1 MKIRT
6 RLSLLFV
13 LITAGLLAA
22 FAGVVYWQSEKNRGE
37 AFYHQL
43 EKEARTRAS
52 LVLEAAMP
60 DTILHQIYRNNR
72 QYLNEVEVAMY
83 RQPFELLYHD
93 DLSID
98 QVKETPEMLAQ
109 IAAETA
115 LRFETAGMQVCGLR
129 IEHNEQVYLITAA
142 AYDEQG
148 HGKLQAL
155 RKLLLWAWFSAL
167 LFIFGLGYYFSYK
180 ALQPVA
186 DMIDKAKRIGANKMN
201 LRLSSAGEKDE
212 LSELAQ
218 TFNQMLDRLENSFE
232 AQRQFVSNI
241 SHELRT
247 PLSALISELEL
258 GLDAARDEAER
269 ELLQRCLSDARR
281 MARLSNSLLDLAKA
295 SYDRAAIRFEAVR
308 VDELLLEAASQ
319 LQRNQPGHNIQL
331 YIDESAGEES
341 EPLVEANA
349 YLLRVACMNLMD
361 NACKFDPQQ
370 RCIVRLLHE
379 KQQWVMRF
387 TDEGPGIA
395 AEELD
400 RIFKPFERGSNAVQ
414 TPGSGIGLALSHKIV
429 QLHGGL
435 LRAEAAAGRGSVFSI
450 SLPDAFR
457 HEKTSF

>member
-13 LITAGLLAA
+13 LITAGLLAV
-22 FAGVVYWQSEKNRGE
+22 FAVVVSWQSEENRAE
-37 AFYHQL
+37 VFYQQL

-52 LVLEAAMP
+52 LVLEAGMP
-60 DTILHQIYRNNR
+60 DTILHQIYRSNR

-83 RQPFELLYHD
+83 RLPFELLYHD

-98 QVKETPEMLAQ
+98 QVKETPYMLSQ
-109 IAAETA
+109 IAENGIM
-115 LRFETAGMQVCGLR
+115 RFETAGLQVCGLR
-129 IEHNEQVYLITAA
+129 IEHQGQAYLITAA
-142 AYDEQG
+142 AFDD
-148 HGKLQAL
+148 HGQRKLQAL
-155 RKLLLWAWFSAL
+155 RQLLLWAWLVAL
-167 LFIFGLGYYFSYK
+167 LLIFVLGYYFSHK

-186 DMIDKAKRIGANKMN
+186 EMIDKAKRIGANQLN
-201 LRLSSAGEKDE
+201 LRLNSTGEKDE
-212 LSELAQ
+212 LAELAH
-218 TFNQMLDRLENSFE
+218 TFNQMLDRLENSFD
-232 AQRQFVSNI
+232 AQRQFVSHI

-295 SYDRAAIRFEAVR
+295 SYDRAAISFTQVR
-308 VDELLLEAASQ
+308 LDELLLDAASQ
-319 LQRNQPGHNIQL
+319 LQRSQPGHHIQL
-331 YIDESAGEES
+331 YIHDSAIEES

-370 RCIVRLLHE
+370 RCSVRLSRE
-379 KQQWVMRF
+379 MQQWVVRF

-395 AEELD
+395 VEELD
-400 RIFKPFERGSNAVQ
+400 RIFKPFERGSNAVHA
-414 TPGSGIGLALSHKIV
+414 PGNGIGLALSLKIV
-429 QLHGGL
+429 QLHGGKL
-435 LRAEAAAGRGSVFSI
+435 GAEAGVSGGSVFSI
-450 SLPDAFR
+450 SLPY
-457 HEKTSF
+457 KTA